1 MQMMTSDEVGNGL
14 VLPYVAQAVAGKA
27 GAGAF
32 LVVIFTVRQHLQEM
46 NEQTFIDLQCQACT
60 SIASAQLIATSS
72 IISFD
77 IYGTYIN
84 KNPTNKDLV
93 RWSHIGV
100 VVTTIFIPTLAT
112 AFHEG
117 GVNMTWLLY
126 TVGNVIYPGCFPTI
140 FALLWKGQTKA
151 AAIASPIVGLV
162 CGLTVWFGTAY
173 AYYGEITITSTGG
186 TMPCLCGCVTSF
198 IAPLPTSLIMSFLK
212 PGQFDFKIF
221 NNIKRVGSMTV
232 QDHDD

>member
-1 MQMMTSDEVGNGL
+1 
-14 VLPYVAQAVAGKA
+14 
-27 GAGAF
+27 
-32 LVVIFTVRQHLQEM
+32 M

-77 IYGTYIN
+77 IYGTNIN
-84 KNPTNKDLV
+84 KNPTNKDLI

-117 GVNMTWLLY
+117 GVKFTWLLY
-126 TVGNVIYPGCFPTI
+126 TVGNVINPGCFPTI

-151 AAIASPIVGLV
+151 AAIASLIVGIV
-162 CGLTVWFGTAY
+162 CRLSV
-173 AYYGEITITSTGG
+173 
-186 TMPCLCGCVTSF
+186 
-198 IAPLPTSLIMSFLK
+198 
-212 PGQFDFKIF
+212 
-221 NNIKRVGSMTV
+221 
-232 QDHDD
+232 